1 MIVTRRT
8 ALAATL
14 VGGLLPLAGRA
25 QTAAPAG
32 TATPVSI
39 AVSSNSLAY
48 GGVHIAL
55 RAGLFE
61 KQGLALKIVT
71 MDSGNAAMAAV
82 LSGSAEFVSAGPS
95 EVMAAKLRGQN
106 IVIVANI
113 YRGLSGSLVL
123 AKSAAEKLAANAAS
137 SIEARL
143 KALDG
148 LVIATPSA
156 TSSYTLP
163 YKSAAAA
170 LGVNL
175 RFTYMAQPAMLAALE
190 AGAIQGMI
198 AGAPFSVSAVNNGRG
213 VLWISGPRGE
223 LPASVMPRSSAC
235 IETSEA
241 YASAHPDVVAR
252 IQAAFNA
259 LSNFVHDQPEE
270 AQRHLAAAYPSVA
283 PAILQAVFRDEAQNW
298 ARPVMSVDDVKQ
310 EIAIQASSGSLKGV
324 ESVSPE
330 SLLVKLK

>member
-8 ALAATL
+8 ALAASL
-14 VGGLLPLAGRA
+14 GGALAPFAGRA
-25 QTAAPAG
+25 QG
-32 TATPVSI
+32 TAIPVGI

-48 GGVHIAL
+48 GGVHIAQ

-82 LSGSAEFVSAGPS
+82 LSGSMEFVSAGVG

-123 AKSAAEKLAANAAS
+123 AKSAADKLAANPAS
-137 SIEARL
+137 PIDAKL

-156 TSSYTLP
+156 TSAYTLP

-175 RFTYMAQPAMLAALE
+175 RFTYMAQPAMLAAIE
-190 AGAIQGMI
+190 TGAIQGMI
-198 AGAPFSVSAVNNGRG
+198 AGAPFSVAAVNNGKG
-213 VLWISGPRGE
+213 LLWISGPRGE

-241 YASAHPDVVAR
+241 YASAHPDVIAR
-252 IQAAFNA
+252 IQAAFASLSSFLHDHPDDA
-259 LSNFVHDQPEE
+259 L
-270 AQRHLAAAYPSVA
+270 RHLTAAYSPVD
-283 PAILQAVFRDEAQNW
+283 PAILQAVFKDEAQNW
-298 ARPVMSVDDVKQ
+298 AQPVMSVDDVRQ

-324 ESVSPE
+324 ESVPPE